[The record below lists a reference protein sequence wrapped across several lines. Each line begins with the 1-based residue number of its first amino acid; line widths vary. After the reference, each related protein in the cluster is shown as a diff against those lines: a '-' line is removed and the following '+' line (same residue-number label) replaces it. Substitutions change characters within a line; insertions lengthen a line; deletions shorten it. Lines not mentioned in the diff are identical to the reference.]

1 MVNSWNYKLFLVEN
15 ASQQMNMLV
24 KSKQLK
30 DHFPSTNKDI
40 LNGTTNYKESSQY
53 AQYTRDLYGNSDPSK
68 EAWFTTYIL
77 ITMIS
82 ESAGKL
88 FNIRIMAL
96 YLSLNQNPETTTKK
110 GLKFILKKLA
120 MVNGGTCI
128 NRDKRGFHGASSVVE
143 EEEICI
149 TWLLV
154 SSKTEMT

>member
-15 ASQQMNMLV
+15 ASQQMKMLV
-24 KSKQLK
+24 KSKQLLK
-30 DHFPSTNKDI
+30 DHFTSTNKDI

-53 AQYTRDLYGNSDPSK
+53 AQYPRDLYGNSDPSK

-110 GLKFILKKLA
+110 
-120 MVNGGTCI
+120 
-128 NRDKRGFHGASSVVE
+128 ASS
-143 EEEICI
+143 
-149 TWLLV
+149 LF
-154 SSKTEMT
+154 